1 MIARK
6 SAAVLG
12 IFLLTATMVAAQASK
27 LDGTWE
33 GKWDHEGRL
42 ETLTFEFHAKG
53 DALTGK
59 VFREG
64 EEFGD
69 IADVKLDG
77 SKISFKVD
85 VIAFDGTFDKDTLK
99 LTITLYNGNK
109 VPINASRKKTG
120 S

>member
-1 MIARK
+1 MIAKRL
-6 SAAVLG
+6 ATTVGA
-12 IFLLTATMVAAQASK
+12 LLFIVTIVAAQASK

-33 GKWDHEGRL
+33 GTWDHEGRM
-42 ETLTFEFHAKG
+42 ETLTFQFHAKG

-85 VIAFDGTFDKDTLK
+85 VIAFDGMFDKDTLK

-109 VPINASRKKTG
+109 VPINAVRKKAG